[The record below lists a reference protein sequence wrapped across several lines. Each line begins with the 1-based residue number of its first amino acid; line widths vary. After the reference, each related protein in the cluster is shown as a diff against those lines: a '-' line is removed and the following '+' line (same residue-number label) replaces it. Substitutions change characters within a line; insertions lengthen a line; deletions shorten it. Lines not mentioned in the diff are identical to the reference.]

1 MCHDAGMTDVGTR
14 FAEALAA
21 KDRDALLALLHP
33 EVEFRAMTPRRFWEA
48 DSATEVVDDILLGT
62 WFEPTD
68 HIDELESV
76 AGGEVVDRNRVGYR
90 LRVTNDD
97 GTSAVEQQAYYDVAD
112 GQITW
117 LRIMCAGYR
126 PLS

>member
-1 MCHDAGMTDVGTR
+1 MGTDVGTR

-21 KDRDALLALLHP
+21 KDRAALLTLLHP
-33 EVEFRAMTPRRFWEA
+33 DVEFRAMTPGRFWEA
-48 DSATEVVDDILLGT
+48 DSATEVVDGILLGA

-76 AGGEVVDRNRVGYR
+76 DVGEVVDRSRMGYR
-90 LRVTNDD
+90 MRVTNDD
-97 GTSAVEQQAYYDVAD
+97 GTSAVEQQAYFDAVD

-117 LRIMCAGYR
+117 LRVMCAGMR
-126 PLS
+126 PLT